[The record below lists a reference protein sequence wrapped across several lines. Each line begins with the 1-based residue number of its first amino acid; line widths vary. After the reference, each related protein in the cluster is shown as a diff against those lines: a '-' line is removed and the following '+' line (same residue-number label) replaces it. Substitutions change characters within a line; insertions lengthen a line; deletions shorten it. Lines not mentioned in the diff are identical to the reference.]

1 VAAEFNDSKEQIM
14 SANSAVFTLVDSC
27 GPVLEVEVRMALVG
41 ADAPVLA
48 YSGALQGQSFDMH
61 TEQLVLAALAQGTA
75 RLLIE
80 IATRQGFTIDRV
92 EIESLLSVQHEQLG
106 PLWQECEGLT
116 QHDKITIVGNVPTGQ
131 KLQALKDAF
140 SQERIFQTRLIK
152 TRYNFTLSLK

>member
-1 VAAEFNDSKEQIM
+1 M
-14 SANSAVFTLVDSC
+14 SANSAVFTLVDNC

-41 ADAPVLA
+41 SDAPVLT

-92 EIESLLSVQHEQLG
+92 EIESLLSVNEQLG

-152 TRYNFTLSLK
+152 TRYNFTLSHK